1 MSTPCSQTLALTAWV
16 SMSGVVASPLLTSPD
31 IDWEYPGGNG
41 ADYKQ
46 VSNSAKSYQIEAFPK
61 LLAATRTA
69 IGPNKLLSIAV
80 PGKKGRYCRTIP
92 QKLTDETR

>member
-1 MSTPCSQTLALTAWV
+1 VSYCALFATTQLTLLH
-16 SMSGVVASPLLTSPD
+16 S

-46 VSNSAKSYQIEAFPK
+46 VPNSARSYQIEAFPK

-69 IGPNKLLSIAV
+69 IGPNKLLSIAA
-80 PGKKGRYCRTIP
+80 PGKKGRDLI
-92 QKLTDETR
+92 KVLFSNTDNFR